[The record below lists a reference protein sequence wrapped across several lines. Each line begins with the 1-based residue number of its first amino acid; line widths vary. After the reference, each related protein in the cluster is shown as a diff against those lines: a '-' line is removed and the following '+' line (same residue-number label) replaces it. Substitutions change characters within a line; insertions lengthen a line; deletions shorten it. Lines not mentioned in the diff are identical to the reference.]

1 MCKLKELGHVL
12 SSTFIFPCLV
22 SKKIK
27 RISNIC
33 PNLKS
38 NVTFLIK
45 YLVCILYIIFL
56 VFFLFS
62 TFLTLSC
69 ATCNDIFVVRLLL
82 TKSTGV
88 CTPSYLMR
96 QPTCSM
102 MAKHLRSKKRNHS
115 FQIFPFVVAS
125 LHHILPTDQT
135 QPKPE

>member
-38 NVTFLIK
+38 NVTFLINT
-45 YLVCILYIIFL
+45 LYAFSISSSQYFSFSAHFL
-56 VFFLFS
+56 PSAVQHVTIS
-62 TFLTLSC
+62 
-69 ATCNDIFVVRLLL
+69 FVVRLLL

-88 CTPSYLMR
+88 CTPSYLLR